1 MKRILLPL
9 LIILTALQAA
19 SAERRF
25 ITTLFCRDN
34 GELWTGATDGL
45 EVRSQE
51 GKTVRY
57 KIVSPYGAT
66 DHAITAIGT
75 DREGAVWIT
84 THNQAYCLDAS
95 LDSILPARESDYIR
109 AGLPTGCHIVIDLD
123 GHVAGTTGKTVF
135 LPETVE
141 CGDSAIYVTT
151 GAVWLASGKIL
162 LPGDG
167 RSLDAGISPTAG
179 AARIFITRD
188 RGEMWIYDSF
198 SPQCRRFSLKTLQ
211 PLPVPEALN
220 AEIVKCVAQT
230 GDNRI
235 AIATNHAG
243 LLIIDPVTGVSTP
256 ILRHQGDNSELPSNH
271 VTSLWNDG
279 KSNRVWIGTSEGL
292 TSIPSIATTTR
303 LTDTGIGENI
313 SCFAPDGSGRLWIA
327 FDGAGLALSSPDGTV
342 SRRFTV
348 KDGLPSNAVTFLD
361 LLDGNIVGATY
372 GGGMFVI
379 GKDNSITP
387 FPCAGKETPVA
398 RSRQFV
404 RDRTGAL
411 WISSFSAGI
420 GRLKEDSLKMFDT
433 SNSALR
439 TDYVT
444 GLAMSPDSMT
454 VYAASGYGIYAFD
467 CASLSSR
474 ELLTG
479 DDIPVA
485 ATCIAT
491 DNDGNVWF
499 GTTAGVRIID
509 NGTVLLP
516 GCEIV
521 ALASGHNGVYAATVN
536 GVYSL
541 SVTAGHPM
549 CHSLVPPEDF
559 PERLRIAKYSLAVTP
574 DCLYAGGFGEYL
586 RVTLPGTPVI
596 EKPARRLGWI
606 LSVIAALFAGALIF
620 AIAKI
625 RSRRKTDMFVSVAP
639 SKRDN
644 DDTPA
649 VTNPD
654 HEFLARIDAV
664 IARHIGD
671 ADFSVEDFGN
681 ETGMS
686 RSNLY
691 KKVMAV
697 TGKSPTEYLRDTRL
711 AQGHRL
717 LQAASESSVGT
728 SVAEIAY
735 SIGMSPRQ
743 FSRFYREKYGCLPS
757 ATMKIKN

>member
-9 LIILTALQAA
+9 LIILTALQTT

-51 GKTVRY
+51 GNTVRY
-57 KIVSPYGAT
+57 KIVSRYGTT

-84 THNQAYCLDAS
+84 THNYAYCLDS
-95 LDSILPARESDYIR
+95 VLDSIVPARESDYAR
-109 AGLPTGCHIVIDLD
+109 AGLPPGCRVVIDLD
-123 GHVAGTTGKTVF
+123 GHVSGTAGETVY
-135 LPETVE
+135 LPEPRE
-141 CGDSAIYVTT
+141 CGDSAIYVTP
-151 GAVWLASGKIL
+151 GAVWVDSGKIL
-162 LPGDG
+162 LPDDG
-167 RSLDAGISPTAG
+167 RSVDAGISPTAG

-188 RGEMWIYDSF
+188 RGEMWVYDSF
-198 SPQCRRFSLKTLQ
+198 SPQCRRFSLETLQ

-220 AEIVKCVAQT
+220 DEIIKCIAQT

-243 LLIIDPVTGVSTP
+243 LHIIDPITGIVTP
-256 ILRHQGDNSELPSNH
+256 ILRNQDDNSALPSNH
-271 VTSLWNDG
+271 ITSLWDDG
-279 KSNRVWIGTSEGL
+279 KSNRLWIGTSEGL
-292 TSIPSIATTTR
+292 TSIPSIAATTQ
-303 LTDTGIGENI
+303 LSDTGIGENI
-313 SCFAPDGSGRLWIA
+313 SSFAIDIAGRLWIA
-327 FDGAGLALSSPDGTV
+327 FDGVGLALMSADGIVT
-342 SRRFTV
+342 RRFTV
-348 KDGLPSNAVTFLD
+348 KEGLPSNAVTFLD

-379 GKDNSITP
+379 GKDNAITP
-387 FPCAGKETPVA
+387 FPYAGKETPVA

-420 GRLKEDSLKMFDT
+420 GRLKGDTLKMFGT
-433 SNSALR
+433 SNSALK

-454 VYAASGYGIYAFD
+454 VYVASGYGIYAFD
-467 CASLSSR
+467 CASMSSR

-509 NGTVLLP
+509 NGTVFLP

-521 ALASGHNGVYAATVN
+521 ALAPGNNGMYAATVN
-536 GVYSL
+536 CLYSL

-549 CHSLVPPEDF
+549 CHSLVTPEDF
-559 PERLRIAKYSLAVTP
+559 PERLHIAKYALTFTLNG
-574 DCLYAGGFGEYL
+574 LYAGGFGEYL
-586 RVTLPGTPVI
+586 HVSLPGTPVI
-596 EKPARRLGWI
+596 EKPSRRYGWI
-606 LSVIAALFAGALIF
+606 TFVAAILLAGLIIFTTIKLFH
-620 AIAKI
+620 
-625 RSRRKTDMFVSVAP
+625 RRKADTTASPAVIKQD
-639 SKRDN
+639 

-654 HEFLARIDAV
+654 HEFLAKIDAV

-671 ADFSVEDFGN
+671 TDFSVEDFGN

-717 LQAASESSVGT
+717 LQAASESSVG
-728 SVAEIAY
+728 SSISEIAY

-757 ATMKIKN
+757 ATMKTKN

>member
-1 MKRILLPL
+1 MKRILLL
-9 LIILTALQAA
+9 ILIILTALQA
-19 SAERRF
+19 SSTERRF

-34 GELWTGATDGL
+34 GELWTGATDGI
-45 EVRSQE
+45 EVHTQE
-51 GKTVRY
+51 GDNAHY
-57 KIVSPYGAT
+57 KIVSPYGAA

-84 THNQAYCLDAS
+84 THNHAYCHDSGLDT
-95 LDSILPARESDYIR
+95 IVPARESDYIR
-109 AGLPTGCHIVIDLD
+109 AGLPPGCHVVIDLD
-123 GHVAGTTGKTVF
+123 GHVAGTARQSVF
-135 LPETVE
+135 LPEPVE
-141 CGDSAIYVTT
+141 CGDSAIYVTK

-162 LPGDG
+162 MCDDG
-167 RSLDAGISPTAG
+167 RSVDAGISPTAG

-188 RGEMWIYDSF
+188 RSEMWVYDSF
-198 SPQCRRFSLKTLQ
+198 SPQCRRISLETLQ

-220 AEIVKCVAQT
+220 DEIIKCIAQT

-243 LLIIDPVTGVSTP
+243 LFIIDPETGVSTP
-256 ILRHQGDNSELPSNH
+256 ILRNQGDNSALPSNH
-271 VTSLWNDG
+271 VTSLWDEG
-279 KSNRVWIGTSEGL
+279 KSNRLWIGTSEGL
-292 TSIPSIATTTR
+292 TSIPSIATTTH

-313 SCFAPDGSGRLWIA
+313 SSFAIDSAGRLWIA
-327 FDGAGLALSSPDGTV
+327 FDGAGLALLSADGSV

-348 KDGLPSNAVTFLD
+348 KDGLPSNAVTYLD
-361 LLDGNIVGATY
+361 ILEGNLVGATY

-379 GKDNSITP
+379 GKDNAITP

-420 GRLKEDSLKMFDT
+420 GRLKRDSLEMFDT
-433 SNSALR
+433 SNSALK

-454 VYAASGYGIYAFD
+454 VYVASGYGIYAFD
-467 CASLSSR
+467 CATLSSR
-474 ELLTG
+474 EVLTG
-479 DDIPVA
+479 DDSPVA

-499 GTTAGVRIID
+499 GTTAGVKIIS
-509 NGTVLLP
+509 NGAVLLP
-516 GCEIV
+516 DCEIV
-521 ALASGHNGVYAATVN
+521 ALAPGNNGVYAATLN

-549 CHSLVPPEDF
+549 CRSIMPPEDF
-559 PERLRIAKYSLAVTP
+559 PEKLRIAKYSLVVTP
-574 DCLYAGGFGEYL
+574 DGLYAGGFGEYL
-586 RVTLPGTPVI
+586 RVTLPGSRTI

-606 LSVIAALFAGALIF
+606 LVVIAILFAGALIF
-620 AIAKI
+620 ATAKI
-625 RSRRKTDMFVSVAP
+625 RSRRKTDIAAAATV
-639 SKRDN
+639 SKRG
-644 DDTPA
+644 DDTQA
-649 VTNPD
+649 VANPD

-671 ADFSVEDFGN
+671 TDFSVEDFGN

>member
-1 MKRILLPL
+1 MKCILLLL
-9 LIILTALQAA
+9 LIILTAFQTT

-45 EVRSQE
+45 EVHTQE
-51 GKTVRY
+51 GDNVRY

-84 THNQAYCLDAS
+84 THNYAYCLDAS
-95 LDSILPARESDYIR
+95 LDSIVPARESDYAR
-109 AGLPTGCHIVIDLD
+109 AGLPTGCRVFIDLD
-123 GHVAGTTGKTVF
+123 GHVTGTAGETVY

-167 RSLDAGISPTAG
+167 RSLDAGIFPTAG

-188 RGEMWIYDSF
+188 RGEMWVYDSF
-198 SPQCRRFSLKTLQ
+198 SPQCRRFSLETLQ

-230 GDNRI
+230 GDNRV

-256 ILRHQGDNSELPSNH
+256 ILRNQGDNSELPSNH
-271 VTSLWNDG
+271 VTSLWDDG
-279 KSNRVWIGTSEGL
+279 KSNKLWIGTSEGL

-313 SCFAPDGSGRLWIA
+313 SCFAVDGSGRLWIA

-348 KDGLPSNAVTFLD
+348 KEGLPSNAVTFLD

-379 GKDNSITP
+379 RKDNSITP

-420 GRLKEDSLKMFDT
+420 GRLKEDSLKMFGT
-433 SNSALR
+433 SNSALK

-454 VYAASGYGIYAFD
+454 VYVASGYGIYAFD
-467 CASLSSR
+467 CASMSSR
-474 ELLTG
+474 ELPTG

-521 ALASGHNGVYAATVN
+521 ALAPGYNGVYAATVN

-574 DCLYAGGFGEYL
+574 DGLYAGGFGEYL

-596 EKPARRLGWI
+596 EKASQRYGWI
-606 LSVIAALFAGALIF
+606 LTIAVIMLVGLLIF
-620 AIAKI
+620 ATVKLL
-625 RSRRKTDMFVSVAP
+625 RRRKPDSTVHPAVIKQD
-639 SKRDN
+639 

-654 HEFLARIDAV
+654 HEFLAKIDAV

-671 ADFSVEDFGN
+671 TDFSVEDFGN

-711 AQGHRL
+711 TQGHRL